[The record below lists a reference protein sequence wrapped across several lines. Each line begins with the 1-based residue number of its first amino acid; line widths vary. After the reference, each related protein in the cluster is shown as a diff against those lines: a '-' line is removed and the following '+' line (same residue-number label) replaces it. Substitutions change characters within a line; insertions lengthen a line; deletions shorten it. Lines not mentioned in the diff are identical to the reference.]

1 MRKENELPSSIE
13 AEKAVLGSII
23 LEPTLWDSLSI
34 EIEEN
39 DFIASEHRLIFRG
52 IKKLVDLGS
61 QIDTVTLIESLSND
75 SELSSLSNFDKVAY
89 VKNLVSETPGTA
101 NFANY
106 TNIIKQSSSLRKLIS
121 TAADISSLAKEADT
135 FESDSALS
143 EAEDKLIKLRD
154 SIERNS
160 GPKLAKD
167 LIKPVY
173 DKIDETIRSDSDL
186 VGISTGFR
194 DLDKLTMGLQQGDL
208 FIIAGRPSMGK
219 TSLAMNIAENV
230 AKEEDGCVL
239 VFSLEMSSESLTS
252 RMLASMAGISQQS
265 FKSANLTD
273 RQWEKTIQ
281 KAKKL
286 ESMNIHID
294 DKPNISPME
303 IRAKARRLAK
313 QYRKDGGVKL
323 VVVDYIQLMQMP
335 GRTENRVNELS
346 DISRSLKYLAK
357 EVNAPVIV
365 LSQLNRAVEQRPNKR
380 PQMADLRDS
389 GAIEQDAD
397 LIFMLYRD
405 YLYTKDEDWKNVVEL
420 RLVKHRN
427 GPTKDILLSFRDELT
442 RFGDLAPEIMN
453 SYAENRTAD

>member
-1 MRKENELPSSIE
+1 MPSNIE
-13 AEKAVLGSII
+13 AEQAVLGSLLLSKEKYPEVDALINPGDFESEAHREIYECIKQLADEGKGIDHITVSKQLDRKNSLQRVGGVDYLKELQTVPVSALAADSYANLVKDQSIDRNLKKVLQELIKTSDNPKGKTSDEI
-23 LEPTLWDSLSI
+23 LNEAEAKIFELSENRTKNDSLKKIEEYVGPTLD
-34 EIEEN
+34 
-39 DFIASEHRLIFRG
+39 RL
-52 IKKLVDLGS
+52 
-61 QIDTVTLIESLSND
+61 E
-75 SELSSLSNFDKVAY
+75 ELSKKQGELIGLSSGFKAVDGVTQG
-89 VKNLVSETPGTA
+89 L
-101 NFANY
+101 
-106 TNIIKQSSSLRKLIS
+106 Q
-121 TAADISSLAKEADT
+121 KE
-135 FESDSALS
+135 
-143 EAEDKLIKLRD
+143 
-154 SIERNS
+154 
-160 GPKLAKD
+160 D
-167 LIKPVY
+167 LIV
-173 DKIDETIRSDSDL
+173 
-186 VGISTGFR
+186 
-194 DLDKLTMGLQQGDL
+194 
-208 FIIAGRPSMGK
+208 IAGRPSMGK

-313 QYRKDGGVKL
+313 KYRKDGGVKL

>member
-1 MRKENELPSSIE
+1 MPSNIE
-13 AEKAVLGSII
+13 AEQAVLGSLLLSKEKYPEVDALINPGDFESEAHRDIYECIKQLADEGKGIDHITVSKHLDRKNSLQRVGGVDYLKELQKVPVSALAADSYANLVKDQSIDRNLKKVLQEII
-23 LEPTLWDSLSI
+23 KTSDDPKGKSSDEILNEAEAKIFELSENRTKNDSLKK
-34 EIEEN
+34 IEE
-39 DFIASEHRLIFRG
+39 
-52 IKKLVDLGS
+52 
-61 QIDTVTLIESLSND
+61 
-75 SELSSLSNFDKVAY
+75 Y
-89 VKNLVSETPGTA
+89 V
-101 NFANY
+101 
-106 TNIIKQSSSLRKLIS
+106 
-121 TAADISSLAKEADT
+121 
-135 FESDSALS
+135 
-143 EAEDKLIKLRD
+143 
-154 SIERNS
+154 
-160 GPKLAKD
+160 GP
-167 LIKPVY
+167 
-173 DKIDETIRSDSDL
+173 T
-186 VGISTGFR
+186 
-194 DLDKLTMGLQQGDL
+194 LDKLEELSKKQGELIGISSGFKAIDGVTQGLQQEDL
-208 FIIAGRPSMGK
+208 IVIAGRPSMGK

-230 AKEEDGCVL
+230 AREDEGCVL

-281 KAKKL
+281 QAKKL
-286 ESMNIHID
+286 QSMNIHID
-294 DKPNISPME
+294 DKPNVTPME

-313 QYRKDGGVKL
+313 QYRKSGGVKL
-323 VVVDYIQLMQMP
+323 VIVDYIQLMQMP

-405 YLYTKDEDWKNVVEL
+405 YLYSKDEDWKNVVEL

>member
-1 MRKENELPSSIE
+1 MPSNIE
-13 AEKAVLGSII
+13 AEQAVLGSLLLSKEKYPEVDALINPGDFESEAHREI
-23 LEPTLWDSLSI
+23 YECIKQLADEGKGIDHITVSKQLDRKNSLQRVGGVDYLKELQKVPVSALAADSY
-34 EIEEN
+34 
-39 DFIASEHRLIFRG
+39 A
-52 IKKLVDLGS
+52 
-61 QIDTVTLIESLSND
+61 
-75 SELSSLSNFDKVAY
+75 
-89 VKNLVSETPGTA
+89 NLVKDQSIDRNLKKVLQE
-101 NFANY
+101 
-106 TNIIKQSSSLRKLIS
+106 IIK
-121 TAADISSLAKEADT
+121 T
-135 FESDSALS
+135 SDDPKGKTSDEILS
-143 EAEDKLIKLRD
+143 EAEAKIFELSENRTKDDSLKKIEEYVGPTLDRLEELSKKQGELIGI
-154 SIERNS
+154 SS
-160 GPKLAKD
+160 GFKAVDGVTQGLQKED
-167 LIKPVY
+167 LIV
-173 DKIDETIRSDSDL
+173 
-186 VGISTGFR
+186 
-194 DLDKLTMGLQQGDL
+194 
-208 FIIAGRPSMGK
+208 IAGRPSMGK

-230 AKEEDGCVL
+230 AKDEDGCVL

-252 RMLASMAGISQQS
+252 RLLASMAGISQQS

-281 KAKKL
+281 QAKKL
-286 ESMNIHID
+286 ENMDIHID

-313 QYRKDGGVKL
+313 KHRNNGGVKL
-323 VVVDYIQLMQMP
+323 IVIDYIQLMQMP

-405 YLYTKDEDWKNVVEL
+405 YLYTNDEDWKNVVEL

>member
-1 MRKENELPSSIE
+1 
-13 AEKAVLGSII
+13 
-23 LEPTLWDSLSI
+23 
-34 EIEEN
+34 
-39 DFIASEHRLIFRG
+39 
-52 IKKLVDLGS
+52 
-61 QIDTVTLIESLSND
+61 
-75 SELSSLSNFDKVAY
+75 
-89 VKNLVSETPGTA
+89 
-101 NFANY
+101 
-106 TNIIKQSSSLRKLIS
+106 
-121 TAADISSLAKEADT
+121 
-135 FESDSALS
+135 
-143 EAEDKLIKLRD
+143 
-154 SIERNS
+154 
-160 GPKLAKD
+160 
-167 LIKPVY
+167 
-173 DKIDETIRSDSDL
+173 
-186 VGISTGFR
+186 
-194 DLDKLTMGLQQGDL
+194 
-208 FIIAGRPSMGK
+208 MGK

-230 AKEEDGCVL
+230 AREDEGCVL

-252 RMLASMAGISQQS
+252 RMLASMAGISQQT

-281 KAKKL
+281 QAKKL
-286 ESMNIHID
+286 QSMNIHID
-294 DKPNISPME
+294 DKPNVTPME

-313 QYRKDGGVKL
+313 QYRKSGGVKL

-405 YLYTKDEDWKNVVEL
+405 YLYSKDEDWKNVVEL

>member
-1 MRKENELPSSIE
+1 MPSNIE
-13 AEKAVLGSII
+13 AEQAVLGSLLLSKEKYPEVDALINTSDFESEAHREIYDCIKTLADDGKGIDHITVSKQLDRKNSLQRVGGIDYLKELQKVPVSALAADSYATLVKDQSIDRNLKNVLQELIKTSDDPQGKTSYEI
-23 LEPTLWDSLSI
+23 LNEAEAKIFELSENRTKNDSLKK
-34 EIEEN
+34 IEE
-39 DFIASEHRLIFRG
+39 F
-52 IKKLVDLGS
+52 VGS
-61 QIDTVTLIESLSND
+61 T
-75 SELSSLSNFDKVAY
+75 
-89 VKNLVSETPGTA
+89 
-101 NFANY
+101 
-106 TNIIKQSSSLRKLIS
+106 
-121 TAADISSLAKEADT
+121 
-135 FESDSALS
+135 
-143 EAEDKLIKLRD
+143 
-154 SIERNS
+154 
-160 GPKLAKD
+160 
-167 LIKPVY
+167 
-173 DKIDETIRSDSDL
+173 
-186 VGISTGFR
+186 
-194 DLDKLTMGLQQGDL
+194 LDKLEELSKKQGELIGLSSGFKAVDGVTQGLQNEDL
-208 FIIAGRPSMGK
+208 IVIAGRPSMGK
-219 TSLAMNIAENV
+219 TSLAMNIAENI
-230 AKEEDGCVL
+230 AKNDDGCVL

-252 RMLASMAGISQQS
+252 RMLSSMAGISQQS

-281 KAKKL
+281 QAKKL
-286 ESMNIHID
+286 EKMNIHID

-313 QYRKDGGVKL
+313 QYRKNGGVSL
-323 VVVDYIQLMQMP
+323 VVIDYIQLMQMP

>member
-1 MRKENELPSSIE
+1 MPSNIE
-13 AEKAVLGSII
+13 AEQAVLGSLLLSKEKYPEVDALINPGDFESEAHREI
-23 LEPTLWDSLSI
+23 YECIKQLADEGKGIDHITVSKQLDRKNSLQRVGGVDYLKELQKVPVSALAADSY
-34 EIEEN
+34 
-39 DFIASEHRLIFRG
+39 A
-52 IKKLVDLGS
+52 
-61 QIDTVTLIESLSND
+61 
-75 SELSSLSNFDKVAY
+75 
-89 VKNLVSETPGTA
+89 NLVKDQSIDRNLKKVLQE
-101 NFANY
+101 
-106 TNIIKQSSSLRKLIS
+106 IIK
-121 TAADISSLAKEADT
+121 T
-135 FESDSALS
+135 SDDPKGKTSDEILS
-143 EAEDKLIKLRD
+143 EAEAKIFELSENRTKDDSLKKIEEYVGPTLDRLEELSKKQGELIGI
-154 SIERNS
+154 SS
-160 GPKLAKD
+160 GFKAVDGITQGLQKED
-167 LIKPVY
+167 LIV
-173 DKIDETIRSDSDL
+173 
-186 VGISTGFR
+186 
-194 DLDKLTMGLQQGDL
+194 
-208 FIIAGRPSMGK
+208 IAGRPSMGK

-230 AKEEDGCVL
+230 AKDEDGCVL

-281 KAKKL
+281 QAKKL
-286 ESMNIHID
+286 ENMDIHID

-313 QYRKDGGVKL
+313 KHRNNGGVKL
-323 VVVDYIQLMQMP
+323 IVIDYIQLMQMP

-405 YLYTKDEDWKNVVEL
+405 YLYTNDEDWKNVVEL

>member
-1 MRKENELPSSIE
+1 MPSNIE
-13 AEKAVLGSII
+13 AEQAVLGSLLLSKEKYPEVDALINPGDFESEAHREI
-23 LEPTLWDSLSI
+23 YECIKQLADEGKGIDHITVSKQLDRKNSLQRVGGVDYLKELQKVPVSALAADSY
-34 EIEEN
+34 
-39 DFIASEHRLIFRG
+39 A
-52 IKKLVDLGS
+52 
-61 QIDTVTLIESLSND
+61 
-75 SELSSLSNFDKVAY
+75 
-89 VKNLVSETPGTA
+89 NLVKDQSIDRNLKKVLQE
-101 NFANY
+101 
-106 TNIIKQSSSLRKLIS
+106 IIK
-121 TAADISSLAKEADT
+121 T
-135 FESDSALS
+135 SDDPKGKTSDEILS
-143 EAEDKLIKLRD
+143 EAEAKIFELSENRTKDDSLKKIEEYVGPTLDRLEELSKKQGELIGI
-154 SIERNS
+154 SS
-160 GPKLAKD
+160 GFKAVDGVTQGLQKED
-167 LIKPVY
+167 LIV
-173 DKIDETIRSDSDL
+173 
-186 VGISTGFR
+186 
-194 DLDKLTMGLQQGDL
+194 
-208 FIIAGRPSMGK
+208 IAGRPSMGK

-230 AKEEDGCVL
+230 AKNEDGCVL

-281 KAKKL
+281 QAKKL
-286 ESMNIHID
+286 ENMDIHID

-313 QYRKDGGVKL
+313 KHRNNGGVKL
-323 VVVDYIQLMQMP
+323 IVIDYIQLMQMP

-405 YLYTKDEDWKNVVEL
+405 YLYTNDEDWKNVVEL

>member
-23 LEPTLWDSLSI
+23 LEPTLWDSLSN
-34 EIEEN
+34 EIEAN
-39 DFIASEHRLIFRG
+39 AFIASEHRLIFRG

-135 FESDSALS
+135 FESDSALR

-219 TSLAMNIAENV
+219 TAFALSIAGQLVN
-230 AKEEDGCVL
+230 DGVPSVL
-239 VFSLEMSSESLTS
+239 FSLEMSARSIMYRMISL
-252 RMLASMAGISQQS
+252 LGKIE
-265 FKSANLTD
+265 L
-273 RQWEKTIQ
+273 
-281 KAKKL
+281 KKL
-286 ESMNIHID
+286 FEAKNLSDNDFNEIENSLSLLSRSKFFID
-294 DKPNISPME
+294 DTSSLSPSE
-303 IRAKARRLAK
+303 ILSRS
-313 QYRKDGGVKL
+313 RKLKRENPDLGL
-323 VVVDYIQLMQMP
+323 IIIDYMQLM
-335 GRTENRVNELS
+335 RADTKNDNRVSEMS
-346 DISRSLKYLAK
+346 EISRSLKALAK
-357 EVNAPVIV
+357 EIDVPVV
-365 LSQLNRAVEQRPNKR
+365 ALSQLNRAPETRTGKR
-380 PQMADLRDS
+380 PVLADLKDS

-397 LIFMLYRD
+397 IVSFVFRAEQYEQDLENKGLAIID
-405 YLYTKDEDWKNVVEL
+405 VA
-420 RLVKHRN
+420 KHRN
-427 GPTKDILLSFRDELT
+427 GPTGSVKLHFSDKYTKFQ
-442 RFGDLAPEIMN
+442 DLALDDPALKNPDFLKE
-453 SYAENRTAD
+453 D

>member
-1 MRKENELPSSIE
+1 MPSNIE
-13 AEKAVLGSII
+13 AEQAVLGSLLLSKEKYPEVDALINPGDFESEAHRDIYECIKQLADEGKGIDHITVSKHLDRKNSLQRVGGVDYLKELQKVPVSALAADSYANLVKDQSIDRNLKKVLQEII
-23 LEPTLWDSLSI
+23 KTSDDPKGKSSDEILNEAEAKIFELSENRIKNDSLKK
-34 EIEEN
+34 IEE
-39 DFIASEHRLIFRG
+39 
-52 IKKLVDLGS
+52 
-61 QIDTVTLIESLSND
+61 
-75 SELSSLSNFDKVAY
+75 Y
-89 VKNLVSETPGTA
+89 V
-101 NFANY
+101 
-106 TNIIKQSSSLRKLIS
+106 
-121 TAADISSLAKEADT
+121 
-135 FESDSALS
+135 
-143 EAEDKLIKLRD
+143 
-154 SIERNS
+154 
-160 GPKLAKD
+160 GP
-167 LIKPVY
+167 
-173 DKIDETIRSDSDL
+173 T
-186 VGISTGFR
+186 
-194 DLDKLTMGLQQGDL
+194 LDKLEELSKKQGELIGISSGFKAVDGVTQGLQQEDL
-208 FIIAGRPSMGK
+208 IVIAGRPSMGK

-230 AKEEDGCVL
+230 AKEDEGCVL

-281 KAKKL
+281 QAKKL
-286 ESMNIHID
+286 QSMNIHID
-294 DKPNISPME
+294 DKPNVTPME

-313 QYRKDGGVKL
+313 QYRKAGGVKL

-357 EVNAPVIV
+357 EVNAPIIV

-405 YLYTKDEDWKNVVEL
+405 YLYSKDEDWKNVVEL

>member
-1 MRKENELPSSIE
+1 MPSNIE
-13 AEKAVLGSII
+13 AEQAVLGSLLLSKEKYPEVDALINPGDFESEAHRDIYECIKQLADEGKGIDHITVSKHLDRKNSLQRVGGVDYLKELQKVPVSALAADSYANLVKDQSIDRNLKKVLQEII
-23 LEPTLWDSLSI
+23 KTSDDPKGKSSDEILNEAEAKIFELSENRTKNDSLKK
-34 EIEEN
+34 IEEY
-39 DFIASEHRLIFRG
+39 
-52 IKKLVDLGS
+52 VGS
-61 QIDTVTLIESLSND
+61 T
-75 SELSSLSNFDKVAY
+75 
-89 VKNLVSETPGTA
+89 
-101 NFANY
+101 
-106 TNIIKQSSSLRKLIS
+106 
-121 TAADISSLAKEADT
+121 
-135 FESDSALS
+135 
-143 EAEDKLIKLRD
+143 
-154 SIERNS
+154 
-160 GPKLAKD
+160 
-167 LIKPVY
+167 
-173 DKIDETIRSDSDL
+173 
-186 VGISTGFR
+186 
-194 DLDKLTMGLQQGDL
+194 LDKLEELSKKQGELIGISSGFKAIDGVTQGLQQEDL
-208 FIIAGRPSMGK
+208 IVIAGRPSMGK

-230 AKEEDGCVL
+230 AREDEGCVL

-281 KAKKL
+281 QAKKL
-286 ESMNIHID
+286 QSMNIHID
-294 DKPNISPME
+294 DKPNVTPME

-313 QYRKDGGVKL
+313 QYRKSGGVKL

-405 YLYTKDEDWKNVVEL
+405 YLYSKDEDWKNVVEL

>member
-23 LEPTLWDSLSI
+23 LEPTLWDSLSN

-219 TSLAMNIAENV
+219 TAFALSIAGQLVN
-230 AKEEDGCVL
+230 DGVPSVL
-239 VFSLEMSSESLTS
+239 FSLEMSARSIMYRMISL
-252 RMLASMAGISQQS
+252 LGKIE
-265 FKSANLTD
+265 L
-273 RQWEKTIQ
+273 
-281 KAKKL
+281 KKL
-286 ESMNIHID
+286 FEAKNLSDNDFNEIENSLSLLSRSKFFID
-294 DKPNISPME
+294 DTSSLSPSE
-303 IRAKARRLAK
+303 ILSRS
-313 QYRKDGGVKL
+313 RKLKRENPDLGL
-323 VVVDYIQLMQMP
+323 IIIDYMQLM
-335 GRTENRVNELS
+335 RADTKNDNRVSEMS
-346 DISRSLKYLAK
+346 EISRSLKALAK
-357 EVNAPVIV
+357 EIDVPVV
-365 LSQLNRAVEQRPNKR
+365 ALSQLNRAPETRTGKR
-380 PQMADLRDS
+380 PVLADLKDS

-397 LIFMLYRD
+397 IVSFVFRAEQYEQDLENKGLAIID
-405 YLYTKDEDWKNVVEL
+405 VA
-420 RLVKHRN
+420 KHRN
-427 GPTKDILLSFRDELT
+427 GPTGSVKLHFSDKYTKFQ
-442 RFGDLAPEIMN
+442 DLALDDPALKNPDFLKE
-453 SYAENRTAD
+453 D